1 MPVTITDPAN
11 IVRNTTFSRTIT
23 PDPGADTVTAITCT
37 PVGTVDSGITLSTT
51 ATTIVLSGS
60 YEDAFA
66 DELKSIPVGESD
78 LITTPT
84 ISTSFATVPANHLIF
99 EANQDPAQTVTRQY
113 TAVVTIEDAVTFAE
127 SDVTV
132 TFNHIVKTDITTF
145 MTKLQ
150 EIYP

>member
-1 MPVTITDPAN
+1 MPVTITDPVN

-23 PDPGADTVTAITCT
+23 PAPGADTVTAITCT

-84 ISTSFATVPANHLIF
+84 ISTSFAAVPANHLIF

-127 SDVTV
+127 SNVTV
-132 TFNHIVKTDITTF
+132 TFNHIVDTDITTF

>member
-51 ATTIVLSGS
+51 TTTIVLSGS

-84 ISTSFATVPANHLIF
+84 ISTSFAAVPANHLIF

-132 TFNHIVKTDITTF
+132 TFNHIVDTDITTF

>member
-11 IVRNTTFSRTIT
+11 VVRNTEFIRTIV
-23 PDPGADTVTAITCT
+23 PDPGADTVISITCT

-51 ATTIVLSGS
+51 DTTIVITGS

-78 LITTPT
+78 LTVTPT
-84 ISTSFATVPANHLIF
+84 ISTTFAEVPENHIIF
-99 EANQDPAQTVTRQY
+99 EANQDPARSVTKQY
-113 TAVVTIEDAVTFAE
+113 TAVVTIEDAITFAE
-127 SDVTV
+127 SSETI
-132 TFNHIVKTDITTF
+132 TFNHVVDTDITTF
-145 MTKLQ
+145 MNKLK